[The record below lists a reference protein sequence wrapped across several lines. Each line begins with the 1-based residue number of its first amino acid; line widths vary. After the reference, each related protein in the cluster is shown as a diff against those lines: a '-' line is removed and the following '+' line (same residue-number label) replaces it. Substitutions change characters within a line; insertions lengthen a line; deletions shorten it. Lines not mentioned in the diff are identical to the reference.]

1 MKFELTELGHDE
13 FAFIWKEAGD
23 LKAEITWT
31 QMADVMVIE
40 HTFVDQ
46 SLRNQGIAKKLLDEA
61 ANYAREKNYKME
73 PVCTYAAI
81 AFERYSDYDD
91 VKIKA

>member
-1 MKFELTELGHDE
+1 MNFVLTELGHDE
-13 FAFIWKEAGD
+13 FAFIWKEEGD

-46 SLRNQGIAKKLLDEA
+46 SLRNQGVAKKLLDEA
-61 ANYAREKNYKME
+61 ANYARQNKFKME
-73 PVCTYAAI
+73 PVCTYTAA
-81 AFERYSDYDD
+81 AFERYKDYDD
-91 VKIKA
+91 VKV